1 MFEIYKEI
9 EDNGAAV
16 DIDLVIKK
24 IEDYIKVINSY
35 PIKRKIAKLNQ
46 ELKEE
51 TNPIKQANIL
61 SEILSL
67 KGVK

>member
-1 MFEIYKEI
+1 MTSKELKEELEILS
-9 EDNGAAV
+9 NA
-16 DIDLVIKK
+16 
-24 IEDYIKVINSY
+24 
-35 PIKRKIAKLNQ
+35 Q